1 MSTTNRPAC
10 PTSRPAQPAASHRSV
25 SADRPTAAFPTGW
38 RGCPSAYVA
47 AGDPRLVEADATP
60 TAVFPV
66 HPLAHPL
73 AQPRQ
78 AFPEVEPEQVEVE
91 VEHEHEHEGGRP
103 TARRERLA
111 RRAAH
116 RRAAHRQALR
126 RHLHRAL
133 AAIALAAAILGGLQL
148 YAASGITAARQ
159 AALAA
164 RNEGGATAPA
174 STSASPQPATSTMSG
189 QKVAWVTQDTHV
201 PYSKDDAAATPLDLP
216 RCTTAP
222 DTPMPCLAHLHTSP
236 SGAPDRVVTLEEDGS
251 MTAFV
256 PR

>member
-1 MSTTNRPAC
+1 MSNDMNRPTR
-10 PTSRPAQPAASHRSV
+10 PTRPAGT
-25 SADRPTAAFPTGW
+25 DRPTATFPTGW
-38 RGCPSAYVA
+38 RGCPSGYLPEGPATA
-47 AGDPRLVEADATP
+47 ARLAEADATP
-60 TAVFPV
+60 TATFPV
-66 HPLAHPL
+66 RPL

-78 AFPEVEPEQVEVE
+78 AFPAVGPEPEP
-91 VEHEHEHEGGRP
+91 EHEGGRP
-103 TARRERLA
+103 VARRERLA
-111 RRAAH
+111 RTDRRRRRLRAH
-116 RRAAHRQALR
+116 LRAVLT
-126 RHLHRAL
+126 
-133 AAIALAAAILGGLQL
+133 AIALAAAILGGLQL

-164 RNEGGATAPA
+164 RNEGGGRAPA
-174 STSASPQPATSTMSG
+174 STSASLRPATSTMSG
-189 QKVAWVTQDTHV
+189 QTAAWVTQDTHV